1 MKLPVLPQFLSPI
14 LAAGLSLVATAHV
27 HVQIGFPAGQWDLH
41 VLDYEAGPFAPAE
54 YPLVVGAAARQRVPD
69 DPRFTSALGLAGG
82 PVWILPQ
89 NEAAGLL
96 NLGVGTS
103 GISAGVFAGNQLRLE
118 LRHVEGPGDFALF
131 SISPF
136 GAPTVHLASRDGTDP
151 AVDFLTVPAVNGHL
165 HVNWAFTAPGT
176 YRVGLAARGTLAAT
190 GQSAV
195 SPVTDYVFVVPAPQ
209 APVLGTP
216 RLLADGSVE
225 LIVTGPADA
234 LVEIQAAPLP
244 GVWAPLGSL
253 RTSGAPQTFS
263 VPASVA
269 TQRFFRAYMP

>member
-1 MKLPVLPQFLSPI
+1 
-14 LAAGLSLVATAHV
+14 
-27 HVQIGFPAGQWDLH
+27 
-41 VLDYEAGPFAPAE
+41 
-54 YPLVVGAAARQRVPD
+54 
-69 DPRFTSALGLAGG
+69 
-82 PVWILPQ
+82 
-89 NEAAGLL
+89 
-96 NLGVGTS
+96 
-103 GISAGVFAGNQLRLE
+103 
-118 LRHVEGPGDFALF
+118 
-131 SISPF
+131 
-136 GAPTVHLASRDGTDP
+136 
-151 AVDFLTVPAVNGHL
+151 L

-195 SPVTDYVFVVPAPQ
+195 SPVTEYVFVVPAPQ

-225 LIVTGPADA
+225 LIVTGSAGA
-234 LVEIQAAPLP
+234 LVEIQAAPVP

-253 RTSGAPQTFS
+253 RASGAPQTFS